1 MEERIISSYN
11 PDELRELLVKLTM
24 KDNGVN
30 ITKINSKWELPIP
43 LQSVIM
49 AIPRGF
55 LQDFGYILLAKSKEL
70 MLSKDWNLSI
80 RLLNVLY
87 NEVQN
92 NQTSTTTKLSR
103 LIKLEIL
110 LVQMNELLE
119 SWPALH
125 LGIKP
130 LTFNDLF

>member
-1 MEERIISSYN
+1 M
-11 PDELRELLVKLTM
+11 KLTI
-24 KDNGVN
+24 KDNCVN
-30 ITKINSKWELPIP
+30 ITKINTKWELPIP

-70 MLSKDWNLSI
+70 MLAKDWNLSI
-80 RLLNVLY
+80 NLLNILY
-87 NEVQN
+87 SEVQN
-92 NQTSTTTKLSR
+92 NQTSTTTKLAR

-110 LVQMNELLE
+110 LVQMNELIE

-125 LGIKP
+125 LGININNSVNNRNP
-130 LTFNDLF
+130 

>member
-1 MEERIISSYN
+1 MLEEKIISSYN

-24 KDNGVN
+24 KDSGVN

-49 AIPRGF
+49 ALPRGF

-80 RLLNVLY
+80 TLLNTLH
-87 NEVQN
+87 NEIQN
-92 NQTSTTTKLSR
+92 NQTSTTLKLSR

-125 LGIKP
+125 LGK
-130 LTFNDLF
+130 